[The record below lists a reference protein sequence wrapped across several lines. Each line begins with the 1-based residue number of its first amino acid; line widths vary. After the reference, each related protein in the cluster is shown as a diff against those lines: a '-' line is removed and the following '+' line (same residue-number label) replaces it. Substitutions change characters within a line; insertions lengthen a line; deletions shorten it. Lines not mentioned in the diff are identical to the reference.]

1 MLTRRLPIV
10 DARGQLDVLPWR
22 ACHLLVNG
30 IASDFGTAPI
40 SRRRLELLSPF
51 MGLRNRKSVVLYER
65 RLRAGIDK
73 FDETFAP

>member
-1 MLTRRLPIV
+1 
-10 DARGQLDVLPWR
+10 
-22 ACHLLVNG
+22 
-30 IASDFGTAPI
+30 
-40 SRRRLELLSPF
+40 